1 MFRIPNPINE
11 LLVVAAML
19 VIAVLLILGG
29 ALIKLV
35 GG

>member
-1 MFRIPNPINE
+1 MYRIPNPIHE

-19 VIAVLLILGG
+19 VIALALFFGG
-29 ALIKLV
+29 ILIKLL